1 MDQEC
6 RGSLRRGSLE
16 LRSKQLTQGVGAL
29 IYAKSTGRY
38 LWLMRTGSS
47 WAMTWALPGGKVD
60 GNETVIV
67 GLAREIQEE
76 LGGRITDPK
85 LIPIE
90 RYTSNDRRFIYHT
103 FFVSVDNEFVPGL
116 NDEHIGYAWLPLSAT
131 PKPLHPGI
139 LRTLATSEVVDKLRY
154 CEKHS

>member
-1 MDQEC
+1 
-6 RGSLRRGSLE
+6 
-16 LRSKQLTQGVGAL
+16 
-29 IYAKSTGRY
+29 
-38 LWLMRTGSS
+38 
-47 WAMTWALPGGKVD
+47 MTWALPGGKVD

-139 LRTLATSEVVDKLRY
+139 VRTLATPEVVDKLRY
-154 CEKHS
+154 CELHC